1 MNDLYALDFDEIL
14 YDNCGESSLS
24 AVKVLLFS
32 IFVNMFGSR
41 ENKGKATK
49 IKLAIVQNCWSC
61 FLYFLGNQTEVSGHN
76 GVNYIFYVVLL
87 CKNIPFS

>member
-49 IKLAIVQNCWSC
+49 IKLAIVQNC
-61 FLYFLGNQTEVSGHN
+61 
-76 GVNYIFYVVLL
+76 
-87 CKNIPFS
+87 